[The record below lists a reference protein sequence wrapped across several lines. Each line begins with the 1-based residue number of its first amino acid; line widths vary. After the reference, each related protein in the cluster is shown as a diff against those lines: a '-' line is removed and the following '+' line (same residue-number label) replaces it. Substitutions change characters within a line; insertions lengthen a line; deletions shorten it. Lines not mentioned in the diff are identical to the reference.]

1 MAVRLLGALL
11 VVSATGMLGV
21 VVGWWYTH
29 RVRHL
34 YDLSLALH
42 VLETEIGYGVLPLP
56 AALRR
61 AAEAVDDPVA
71 AFFAAVARRLERD
84 PGCTGAEAWR
94 AALDTVGKSLALQ
107 GDELR
112 TLRDVGVRLGASHVD
127 DQLRWLRAAQHGLR
141 TKAERAEAQRDNGVR
156 LWRYV
161 GVSSGLITVLLL
173 Y

>member
-1 MAVRLLGALL
+1 MRLLGAVL

-21 VVGWWYTH
+21 VVGWWYTQ

-34 YDLSLALH
+34 YDLALALH

-71 AFFAAVARRLERD
+71 AFFAAVARRLEGD

-94 AALDTVGKSLALQ
+94 WAVDTAGRRLALQ
-107 GDELR
+107 NDEVR
-112 TLRDVGVRLGASHVD
+112 ALRDVGVRLGASHVD
-127 DQLRWLRAAQHGLR
+127 DQLRWLRAARSALR
-141 TKAERAEAQRDNGVR
+141 SRAERAEAQRDHGVR

-161 GVSSGLITVLLL
+161 GVGSGLITVLLL